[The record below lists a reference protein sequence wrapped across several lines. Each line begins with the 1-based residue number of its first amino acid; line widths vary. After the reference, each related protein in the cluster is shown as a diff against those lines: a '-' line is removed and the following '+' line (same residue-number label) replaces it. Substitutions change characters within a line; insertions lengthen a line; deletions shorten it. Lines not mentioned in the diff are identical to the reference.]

1 MKTKLTV
8 ILFCLFVQFSSAQNA
23 IKIGHVNIQ
32 EIVQNHPL
40 ADSLRKVLEAETKD
54 MEDLYNEMLREHD
67 SKLQVYEK
75 EKAGYSEFVRNSK
88 EKELG
93 EMAQK
98 IQNYNQSAQ
107 QQLQL
112 RNMELLQPVY
122 DQINTVIAEIAAN
135 SSFSYILD
143 IGSGAV
149 AYVAP
154 TSENITPQVLN
165 RLKKK

>member
-1 MKTKLTV
+1 
-8 ILFCLFVQFSSAQNA
+8 
-23 IKIGHVNIQ
+23 
-32 EIVQNHPL
+32 
-40 ADSLRKVLEAETKD
+40 
-54 MEDLYNEMLREHD
+54 MLREHD

-75 EKAGYSEFVRNSK
+75 EKSGYSEFVRNSK
-88 EKELG
+88 EKELV